1 MNNNA
6 CIGYVIIAMKIMG
19 FDKKEMEKVIDGL
32 YIAFDEFTEREA
44 EERTHKEL

>member
-1 MNNNA
+1 MENNA

-32 YIAFDEFTEREA
+32 YIAFDEFTELEA
-44 EERTHKEL
+44 EKEVYKEL